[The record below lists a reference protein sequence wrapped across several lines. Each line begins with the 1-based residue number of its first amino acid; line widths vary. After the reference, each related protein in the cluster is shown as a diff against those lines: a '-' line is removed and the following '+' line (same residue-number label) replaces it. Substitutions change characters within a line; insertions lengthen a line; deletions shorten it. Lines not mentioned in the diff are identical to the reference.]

1 MEKDFLFVL
10 KVKPATP
17 DMPWQVTLK
26 DPKTEEKRIFR
37 DALSLARHLEN
48 LGDVEGSSLKGETRT
63 L

>member
-17 DMPWQVTLK
+17 EMPWQVTLK
-26 DPKTEEKRIFR
+26 DPKTEEKRIFH

-48 LGDVEGSSLKGETRT
+48 LVDVGGPDLKGETKT
-63 L
+63 P